1 MRRSYWLIIPVTL
14 AMKGFLSSVKAA
26 PLDAGYL
33 TGAWQFN
40 TQGICGGENAEHL
53 IINANN
59 TFEYGR
65 RGKAEAVS
73 FWRLEGDVVTFEMLS
88 LPSDFQDIQHELK
101 ASNTYE
107 INSMHMVPVDMQQN
121 QFGAVA
127 SIGDLMQQFTL
138 QRCQ

>member
-1 MRRSYWLIIPVTL
+1 MRQLYWLITPIAL
-14 AMKGFLSSVKAA
+14 ALTGFLSSVNAA

-33 TGAWQFN
+33 TGTWEFK
-40 TQGICGGENAEHL
+40 TQGTCGGENAEHL
-53 IINANN
+53 VINANS

-65 RGKAEAVS
+65 RGKAEAVG
-73 FWRLEGDVVTFEMLS
+73 FWRLDNDVLTFDMIS
-88 LPSDFQDIQHELK
+88 SPADFQDIQPELK
-101 ASNTYE
+101 ASTGYE